1 MKKDAIITGA
11 NRGIGKAIVERFAKA
26 GYNIWAC
33 ARTENK
39 EFENELERISE
50 RKQIIIK
57 PIYFDCTD
65 SQQMK
70 KAVKSILSE
79 KKPIDVLVNCAGV
92 AHGGFFQMTSIET
105 IKRVFDVNFFSML
118 ELTQMVLRPMIR
130 QKSGSIINLASISGM
145 DSRAG
150 NCAYGTSKAAVISWT
165 KTLAS
170 ELGELGIRVN
180 AIAPGLTDTNMAKQM
195 EEKAGMEMISNS
207 VMNRLVRPEEIANI
221 AVFLASDEAS
231 IINGQIIRADGGS
244 RK

>member
-1 MKKDAIITGA
+1 MQLLPEPTEESEKLLLRGLQKQDIIFGLVHVLKTK
-11 NRGIGKAIVERFAKA
+11 NLK
-26 GYNIWAC
+26 
-33 ARTENK
+33 
-39 EFENELERISE
+39 
-50 RKQIIIK
+50 IK